1 MSRILKAAVLA
12 VALGLSAQGAVAQD
26 FDAGADAYAAGDF
39 ATALK
44 EWRPL
49 AEAGHSG
56 TQFML
61 GLIYADGKGTA
72 QDYAEAVRWFRRSAA
87 QGDPRGQ
94 VYLGQ
99 MYDKGM
105 GVTKDYA
112 EAVRWYRKAAAQG
125 DPTGQAYLGKMFE
138 SGTGVIKDDAKAVRL
153 YRKAAEQGYFK
164 AQFAL
169 GRKYLNG
176 NGVVQDYLTAH
187 MWMNI
192 AAASGAPF
200 AKDGRDTVTALLSP
214 PDLTRAQQMARACV
228 ARDFKDC

>member
-12 VALGLSAQGAVAQD
+12 VALGLPAQGAMAQD
-26 FDAGADAYAAGDF
+26 FNAGADAYDAGDY
-39 ATALK
+39 AAALK

-49 AEAGHSG
+49 AEAGDAG

-61 GLIYADGKGTA
+61 GWMYADGKGTA
-72 QDYAEAVRWFRRSAA
+72 QDYAEAVRWLRRSAA

-99 MYDKGM
+99 MYDKGT
-105 GVTKDYA
+105 GVTKDYV

-125 DPTGQAYLGKMFE
+125 DPRGQAYLGKMYD
-138 SGTGVIKDDAKAVRL
+138 SGTGVIKDNAEAVRL

-169 GRKYLNG
+169 GRMYLNG
-176 NGVVQDYLTAH
+176 NGVLQDYITAH

-192 AAASGAPF
+192 AAATGAPF
-200 AKDGRDTVTALLSP
+200 AKDGRDAVAALLSP
-214 PDLTRAQQMARACV
+214 QDLTRAQQMARACV
-228 ARDFKDC
+228 AQQYKDS